1 VDDIFALWQHEQ
13 KKFLIASLKDTPQA
27 SLVVSND
34 RSVLNLDP
42 HNPILAADSSLPA
55 GIFFPTAL
63 SQSSC
68 NLSRYLAT
76 NNLLIVAANWESR

>member
-1 VDDIFALWQHEQ
+1 VDYIFALWEHKQ
-13 KKFLIASLKDTPQA
+13 KKFLIGSLKDTPQA

-42 HNPILAADSSLPA
+42 HYPILAADSSLPA
-55 GIFFPTAL
+55 GIFLPTAL

-76 NNLLIVAANWESR
+76 SNLLIVAANQESR

>member
-1 VDDIFALWQHEQ
+1 VDYIFALWEHKQ
-13 KKFLIASLKDTPQA
+13 KKFLIGNLKDAPQP

-55 GIFFPTAL
+55 GIFLPTAL

-68 NLSRYLAT
+68 KLSRYLAT
-76 NNLLIVAANWESR
+76 SNLLIVAANQESR